1 MRLFTYTQ
9 LDHINKKMLSRVK
22 EVKKIIKSKKPID
35 KARIETLIK
44 EQKQDMD
51 ISKAY
56 IKYIDDVYKFKN
68 LNK

>member
-1 MRLFTYTQ
+1 MDRTFTYTQ
-9 LDHINKKMLSRVK
+9 LDHINKRMLSRVK

-51 ISKAY
+51 IAKAY
-56 IKYIDDVYKFKN
+56 IKYIDDTYKSK
-68 LNK
+68 K